1 MIRRARA
8 AALLAAVA
16 AVAAGCTSNPA
27 QDAADGALGFYQD
40 VLGRQW
46 AWHCNFQPGC
56 STFARQ
62 AVAQQGAIRGVVMA
76 ADRLQR
82 DHTMQR
88 DEYPH
93 DEYGRPIDPP
103 AASALFGPRI
113 EEEAREQDEALAQAL
128 ADAPPL
134 TLDDAQQAGFA
145 DRYWDAREWERARIE
160 YERLLFARP
169 GSPLADHCRTRAAL
183 CLAKAR
189 RRGDALAHVE
199 KIAAPAERE
208 RTRALVEREI
218 ERPAAALRAAEMG
231 DSPLLAGFLA
241 LEAERTD
248 AAREQFARVG
258 APARDELLRCADDV
272 DALPRKSPALA
283 GTMSALLPGSGQLY
297 VGRPGDALAAFSIN
311 AVLIGGTV
319 LAARRDQDAA
329 AIAIGFVASGF
340 WFGNIYG
347 AANGAALD
355 AKERR
360 DHRLDQARGHLRQS
374 GFFAT
379 LDQDQRGGAIGI
391 YFGL

>member
-1 MIRRARA
+1 MIRRALA
-8 AALLAAVA
+8 AALLSVVV
-16 AVAAGCTSNPA
+16 AVAAGCTSSPA
-27 QDAADGALGFYQD
+27 QGAADGALGFYQQ

-82 DHTMQR
+82 DHAMQR
-88 DEYPH
+88 EEYPH

-103 AASALFGPRI
+103 AASALFGPRV
-113 EEEAREQDEALAQAL
+113 EEEALAHDAALAQAL
-128 ADAPPL
+128 AEAPPL
-134 TLDDAQQAGFA
+134 AQDDAQQAGFA
-145 DRYWDAREWERARIE
+145 DRLWDAREWERARIE
-160 YERLLFARP
+160 YERLLFGRP
-169 GSPLADHCRTRAAL
+169 GSPFTDHCRQRAAL

-199 KIAAPAERE
+199 KIAVAAERE

-218 ERPAAALRAAEMG
+218 ERPAAALRAAEAG
-231 DSPLLAGFLA
+231 ESPLLAGFLA

-248 AAREQFARVG
+248 VAREQFARVG
-258 APARDELLRCADDV
+258 DAARDELLRCADDV
-272 DALPRKSPALA
+272 AALPRKSPYLA

-297 VGRPGDALAAFSIN
+297 VGRPGDALAAFTIN
-311 AVLIGGTV
+311 AVLIGGTIA
-319 LAARRDQDAA
+319 AARRDQDTA

-340 WFGNIYG
+340 WVGNIYG

-355 AKERR
+355 TRERR

-379 LDQDQRGGAIGI
+379 LEPDQRGGAIGL

>member
-1 MIRRARA
+1 MIRRALA
-8 AALLAAVA
+8 AALLAAVVPA
-16 AVAAGCTSNPA
+16 CTSNPA
-27 QDAADGALGFYQD
+27 QEAADGALGFYQD

-46 AWHCNFQPGC
+46 AWHCDFQPGC

-62 AVAQQGAIRGVVMA
+62 AVAQQGAFRGVVMA

-82 DHTMQR
+82 DHQMQR

-103 AASALFGPRI
+103 AASALFGPHV
-113 EEEAREQDEALAQAL
+113 EEEAREHDVELERALAE
-128 ADAPPL
+128 APPL
-134 TLDDAQQAGFA
+134 AQDDAEQAGFA
-145 DRYWDAREWERARIE
+145 DRLWDGREWERARIE

-169 GSPLADHCRTRAAL
+169 ASPFADHCRQRAAL

-189 RRGDALAHVE
+189 RRGDALALVE
-199 KIAAPAERE
+199 KMAVAAERE

-218 ERPAAALRAAEMG
+218 ERPAAALRAAELG
-231 DSPLLAGFLA
+231 ESPLLAGFLA
-241 LEAERTD
+241 LEAERSD
-248 AAREQFARVG
+248 VAREQFARVG
-258 APARDELLRCADDV
+258 DAARAELLRCVDDV
-272 DALPRKSPALA
+272 DALPRKSPMLA

-319 LAARRDQDAA
+319 LAARRDEDAA

-355 AKERR
+355 ARERR
-360 DHRLDQARGHLRQS
+360 DHRLDAARGNLRQS

-379 LDQDQRGGAIGI
+379 LEPNQRGGAIGL

>member
-1 MIRRARA
+1 VIRRALA
-8 AALLAAVA
+8 AALLAAVVPA
-16 AVAAGCTSNPA
+16 CTSNPA
-27 QDAADGALGFYQD
+27 QEAADGALGFYQD

-46 AWHCNFQPGC
+46 AWHCDFQPGC

-62 AVAQQGAIRGVVMA
+62 AVAQQGAFRGVVMA

-82 DHTMQR
+82 DHQMQR

-103 AASALFGPRI
+103 AASALFGPHV
-113 EEEAREQDEALAQAL
+113 EEEAREHDVELERALAE
-128 ADAPPL
+128 APPL
-134 TLDDAQQAGFA
+134 AQDDAEQAGFA
-145 DRYWDAREWERARIE
+145 DRLWDGREWERARIE

-169 GSPLADHCRTRAAL
+169 ASPFADHCRQRAAL

-189 RRGDALAHVE
+189 RRGDALALVE
-199 KIAAPAERE
+199 KMAVAAERE

-218 ERPAAALRAAEMG
+218 ERPAAALRAAELG
-231 DSPLLAGFLA
+231 ESPLLAGFLA
-241 LEAERTD
+241 LEAERSD
-248 AAREQFARVG
+248 VAREQFARVG
-258 APARDELLRCADDV
+258 DAARAELLRCVDDV
-272 DALPRKSPALA
+272 DALPRKSPMLA

-319 LAARRDQDAA
+319 LAARRDEDAA

-355 AKERR
+355 ARERR
-360 DHRLDQARGHLRQS
+360 DHRLDAARGNLRQS

-379 LDQDQRGGAIGI
+379 LEPNQRGGAIGL